1 MPQSVSGPTP
11 TLCMYVVVSAGD
23 PHRAFT
29 ELGYKKWFQLTLR
42 DRDFRERLT
51 FFWKGHC
58 KVNVTVMDLLTGD
71 SFFLGD
77 GGRSVRRGGQGRT
90 AAGLT
95 RVRRCFDSRGGR
107 TGARPH

>member
-51 FFWKGHC
+51 FFLEGP
-58 KVNVTVMDLLTGD
+58 L
-71 SFFLGD
+71 
-77 GGRSVRRGGQGRT
+77 QGECHGNGPLDR
-90 AAGLT
+90 
-95 RVRRCFDSRGGR
+95 
-107 TGARPH
+107 